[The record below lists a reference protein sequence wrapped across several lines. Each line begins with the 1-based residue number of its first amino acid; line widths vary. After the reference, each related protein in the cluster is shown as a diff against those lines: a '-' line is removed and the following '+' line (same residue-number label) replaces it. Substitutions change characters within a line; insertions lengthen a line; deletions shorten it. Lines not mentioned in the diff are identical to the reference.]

1 MDLITTMLQ
10 PLAEYY
16 EHEDHEEIAVNQPGE
31 IWCRRHRPDK
41 DGRIWVRYPDD
52 RFTLRFLRHICQAI
66 ANSYNESFDPD
77 NPGKPST
84 VFATLPPYEH
94 RFAAVAGKNVV
105 YDQTLPEG
113 GIALCIRK
121 GAAAGRAHTV
131 DFGDWGLVEGRGV
144 QQGFHH
150 VAKIADG
157 RVDAVKA
164 LKDAVQ
170 QGCNIL
176 ISGGTSTG
184 KTTLFNRVIQEVDP
198 RTRILTVEDTREI
211 KLPKNPNHV
220 HLILSRTDRKSIFT
234 YDSAIDIIMRF
245 TPDIVL
251 VGEISTS
258 NAGALWRLTGTG
270 HGAMMTTIHAST
282 VDDCYD
288 VLFERISGCIPNLE
302 RAKTIQKIRENFCII
317 QMSRDINGRRVITDI
332 EPPQPKQDLK
342 SLAQQ
347 ADRALATTAP
357 KADTAQQSLPLS
369 GPAPALPA
377 PGQDAPKPSRRAKAH

>member
-1 MDLITTMLQ
+1 MEILERMLE

-16 EHEDHEEIAVNQPGE
+16 EHADHEEIAINQPEE

-41 DGRIWVRYPDD
+41 DGNIWVRYVDD
-52 RFTLRFLRHICQAI
+52 RLTMRYLRTICQAI
-66 ANSYNESFDPD
+66 ANTFNKPFNPD
-77 NPGKPST
+77 DKTKPST

-94 RFAAVAGKNVV
+94 RFAAIVGDNVV
-105 YDQTLPEG
+105 FQQTIPGG
-113 GIALCIRK
+113 GIALCVRK
-121 GAAAGRAHTV
+121 GSGASKSHEV
-131 DFGDWGLVEGRGV
+131 DFADWDLVSGKGIQEGY
-144 QQGFHH
+144 HH
-150 VAKIADG
+150 VAKIADAK
-157 RVDAVKA
+157 VDAVKA

-211 KLPKNPNHV
+211 KLARNPNHV
-220 HLILSRTDRKSIFT
+220 HLILSRNNKGDLFT

-258 NAGALWRLTGTG
+258 NAGALWKLTGTG

-288 VLFERISGCIPNLE
+288 VLYERISGCIPNLE
-302 RAKTIQKIRENFCII
+302 REKTIQKIQENFCII
-317 QMSRDINGRRVITDI
+317 QMSRTLNGKRVITDI
-332 EPPQPKQDLK
+332 EPP
-342 SLAQQ
+342 
-347 ADRALATTAP
+347 RP
-357 KADTAQQSLPLS
+357 KASETPQVQLP
-369 GPAPALPA
+369 PPTQKALPRKQKA
-377 PGQDAPKPSRRAKAH
+377 LPSPS

>member
-1 MDLITTMLQ
+1 MSILQ
-10 PLAEYY
+10 NILEPLAEYY
-16 EHEDHEEIAVNQPGE
+16 EHPDHEEIAINQPGE
-31 IWCRRHRPDK
+31 VWCRRHRPDK
-41 DGRIWVRYPDD
+41 DGNIWVRYVDD
-52 RFTLRFLRHICQAI
+52 RFTLNFLQRICQAV
-66 ANSYNESFDPD
+66 ANTFNQPF
-77 NPGKPST
+77 KPSDSSKPCT

-94 RFAAVAGKNVV
+94 RFGAVVGKSVV

-113 GIALCIRK
+113 GIAMCIRK
-121 GAAAGRAHTV
+121 GANAGRTHQV
-131 DFGDWGLVEGRGV
+131 DFADWGLVEGRGV
-144 QQGFHH
+144 QTGYHH
-150 VAKIADG
+150 VAQIADG

-184 KTTLFNRVIQEVDP
+184 KTTLFNRVIQEVDR

-211 KLPKNPNHV
+211 KLQRNPNHV
-220 HLILSRTDRKSIFT
+220 HLILSRTDKKAAFN
-234 YDSAIDIIMRF
+234 YDSAIDVIMRF

-288 VLFERISGCIPNLE
+288 VLFERISGCIPNLD
-302 RAKTIQKIRENFCII
+302 RDKTIQKIQENFCII
-317 QMSRDINGRRVITDI
+317 QMSRDLNGQRVITDI
-332 EPPQPKQDLK
+332 EPPKPKQEH
-342 SLAQQ
+342 
-347 ADRALATTAP
+347 
-357 KADTAQQSLPLS
+357 
-369 GPAPALPA
+369 
-377 PGQDAPKPSRRAKAH
+377 AKA

>member
-1 MDLITTMLQ
+1 MGQQLMDVLQRMLS

-16 EHEDHEEIAVNQPGE
+16 EHVDHEEIAINQPGE
-31 IWCRRHRPDK
+31 VWCRRHQPDR
-41 DGRIWVRYPDD
+41 DGNIWIKFLDD
-52 RFTLRFLRHICQAI
+52 RFTLRWLRNICQAV
-66 ANSYNESFDPD
+66 ANTFNQPFDAD
-77 NPGKPST
+77 EPGKPAT
-84 VFATLPPYEH
+84 IFATLPPYEH

-105 YDQTLPEG
+105 FDQTLPEG
-113 GIALCIRK
+113 GIAMAIRK
-121 GAAAGRAHTV
+121 GANAGRAHQV
-131 DFGDWGLVEGRGV
+131 DFADWGLVEGRGV
-144 QQGFHH
+144 QAGFHH

-157 RVDAVKA
+157 SKDAVQA

-184 KTTLFNRVIQEVDP
+184 KTTLFNRVIQEVDH

-211 KLPKNPNHV
+211 KLQKHPNHV
-220 HLILSRTDRKSIFT
+220 HLILSRTDKKSLFT

-245 TPDIVL
+245 TPDVVL

-288 VLFERISGCIPNLE
+288 VLYERISGCIPNLD
-302 RAKTIQKIRENFCII
+302 RDKTIQKIRENFCII
-317 QMSRDINGRRVITDI
+317 QMSRNLAGQRVITDI
-332 EPPQPKQDLK
+332 EPPQPRQVDMGTLAHQAEKALQATK
-342 SLAQQ
+342 SLS
-347 ADRALATTAP
+347 AP
-357 KADTAQQSLPLS
+357 N
-369 GPAPALPA
+369 PALPA
-377 PGQDAPKPSRRAKAH
+377 PKARKTK